1 MRRVAA
7 TDQCAHHVFMN
18 QASEAAA
25 ITEVQERLADRFPEV
40 SREVVEAAVRAAHA
54 EVQGPIRDFVPLLVE
69 HAARDHL
76 ARITAA
82 T

>member
-1 MRRVAA
+1 
-7 TDQCAHHVFMN
+7 MN

-25 ITEVQERLADRFPEV
+25 IAEVEERLADRFPEV
-40 SREVVEAAVRAAHA
+40 SPEVVEAAVRAAHA

-76 ARITAA
+76 ARITAD